1 MTNDYFNNNTEG
13 CEKLKSENF
22 SCCLKKKVKT
32 GRKEEREGGAK
43 PFVRGVERAK
53 ERRGGGAR
61 RRRPPSGGAQRPAK
75 GALAEEGARAGGVS
89 EKAAVPKRLGQ
100 FFGKGGQLR

>member
-32 GRKEEREGGAK
+32 GRKKEREGGAK
-43 PFVRGVERAK
+43 PSVRGVERAK

-61 RRRPPSGGAQRPAK
+61 RPRPPSGGAQRPRRKLLRRKAPPQEASPRRQLFRSVL
-75 GALAEEGARAGGVS
+75 GSSSGRAGS
-89 EKAAVPKRLGQ
+89 
-100 FFGKGGQLR
+100 

>member
-43 PFVRGVERAK
+43 PFVRGIERAPRSDAAGR
-53 ERRGGGAR
+53 ET
-61 RRRPPSGGAQRPAK
+61 PS
-75 GALAEEGARAGGVS
+75 
-89 EKAAVPKRLGQ
+89 AAVGRSAAPREGSS
-100 FFGKGGQLR
+100 

>member
-53 ERRGGGAR
+53 ERRGGGRDALGR
-61 RRRPPSGGAQRPAK
+61 RREERSAPRRELLRRKAPPREASPRRQLFRSALGSSSG
-75 GALAEEGARAGGVS
+75 RAGS
-89 EKAAVPKRLGQ
+89 
-100 FFGKGGQLR
+100 

>member
-32 GRKEEREGGAK
+32 GQKEEREGGAK
-43 PFVRGVERAK
+43 PSVRGIERAP
-53 ERRGGGAR
+53 RSDAAGAQDAVGR
-61 RRRPPSGGAQRPAK
+61 RREERSASRRELLRRKAQEASPRRQLFRSALGSSSG
-75 GALAEEGARAGGVS
+75 RAGS
-89 EKAAVPKRLGQ
+89 
-100 FFGKGGQLR
+100 

>member
-43 PFVRGVERAK
+43 PSVRGVERAK
-53 ERRGGGAR
+53 ERRGGARDALGR
-61 RRRPPSGGAQRPAK
+61 RREERSAPRRKLLRRKAPAQEASPRRQLFRSVLGSSSG
-75 GALAEEGARAGGVS
+75 RAGS
-89 EKAAVPKRLGQ
+89 
-100 FFGKGGQLR
+100 

>member
-43 PFVRGVERAK
+43 PSVRGVERAK
-53 ERRGGGAR
+53 ERRGGARDALGR
-61 RRRPPSGGAQRPAK
+61 RREERSAPRRELLRRKAPAQEASPRRQLFRSVLGSSSG
-75 GALAEEGARAGGVS
+75 RAGS
-89 EKAAVPKRLGQ
+89 
-100 FFGKGGQLR
+100 